1 MNVLESGAATRQ
13 AAAGT
18 GGARAQSNRM
28 GKDEFL
34 KLLTTQMQA
43 QDPLNPM
50 DNTEFVAQLSQFT
63 SLERLENMSQS
74 IEAMAMSTSANTSA
88 QMVSF
93 IGKNIDARSDQVR
106 LDAEGN
112 ASPTR
117 IDLHGDAYDVQVT
130 ITDSEG
136 RVVRTIELGE
146 QEAGDVDVVWDGLE
160 DDGSPLPEGEYTVS
174 VKAEDAEGESVSS
187 QVYTSRRV
195 AGVSFQGG
203 FPRLELEGDV
213 DISLG
218 DVNRVHED

>member
-1 MNVLESGAATRQ
+1 MNVLESS
-13 AAAGT
+13 AAARQVAGA
-18 GGARAQSNRM
+18 GGSGRSQGNRM

-93 IGKNIDARSDQVR
+93 IGKTIDARSDQIS
-106 LDAEGN
+106 LDDAGN

-146 QEAGDVDVVWDGLE
+146 QEAGEVDVDWDGLE
-160 DDGSPLPEGEYTVS
+160 DDGSPLPAGEYTIS
-174 VKAEDAEGESVSS
+174 VKAESEEGASVGSD
-187 QVYTSRRV
+187 VYTARKVS
-195 AGVSFQGG
+195 GVSFQGG
-203 FPRLELEGDV
+203 FPKLELEGDV
-213 DISLG
+213 EISLG